1 MDRVDVAIIGGG
13 IAGASLAWFLGGQQ
27 SVAILEAEDQP
38 GYHATAR
45 SAAEF
50 VLNYNPP
57 AVSALARAARPF
69 FDNPPEGFAAVPLL
83 VPRGGLVIAHE
94 EDAALFERQVAE
106 LAPRVPGLAVLTRA
120 EAVARMPILDPDS
133 FAHAYFDPEYW
144 DIEADAL
151 LQGYLRGA
159 RHRGVAL
166 RLKSGVLDLDRQGG
180 LWRIETASGP
190 LLAETVV
197 NAAGGW
203 ADRVAMLGGV
213 APLGI
218 TPLRRTAILVDLP
231 DGIDASRLPELN
243 DIADAF
249 YFKPDGGRL
258 LVSPADETPC
268 EPGDVQPEEIDIAWA
283 VHHLESHSSLGVK
296 RVAKAWAG
304 MRTFSPDRLPVV
316 GYDPQA
322 PGFFWL
328 AGQGGFG
335 ILTSPAL
342 GALAAALIR
351 HHPVPAHLAAEGIT
365 EQTFSPAR
373 FGTARGA

>member
-1 MDRVDVAIIGGG
+1 MDRVDVAIVGAG
-13 IAGASLAWFLGGQQ
+13 IAGASLAYFLGRGL
-27 SVAILEAEDQP
+27 SVALLEAEDQP

-57 AVSALARAARPF
+57 TISALARAARPF
-69 FDNPPEGFAAVPLL
+69 FDQPPEGFAAVPLL
-83 VPRGGLVIAHE
+83 IPRGGLVIGHE
-94 EDAALFERQVAE
+94 EDAALFESQFDA
-106 LAPRVPGLAVLTRA
+106 LAARVPGLTRLTPE
-120 EAVARMPILDPDS
+120 EAVDRMPFLDPAS
-133 FAHAYFDPEYW
+133 FAFAYFDPEYW

-159 RHRGVAL
+159 RHAGVEL
-166 RLKSGVLDLDRQGG
+166 HLKSPVQALKRDGDG
-180 LWRIETASGP
+180 WRIETASGS
-190 LLAETVV
+190 LHAGTVV

-203 ADRVAMLGGV
+203 ADRLAERGGV
-213 APLGI
+213 APRGI

-231 DGIDASRLPELN
+231 DGIDAARLPELN
-243 DIADAF
+243 HIADSF

-283 VHHLESHSSLGVK
+283 VHHLESHSALRVK

-304 MRTFSPDRLPVV
+304 MRSFSPDRLPVV
-316 GYDPQA
+316 GFDPDA

-342 GALAAALIR
+342 GALAAALVR
-351 HHPVPAHLAAEGIT
+351 GEPVPAGLAAEGIT
-365 EQTFSPAR
+365 EVTFSPAR
-373 FGTARGA
+373 FSRAG